1 MDRQNDAASCSHIFQ
16 PIIGAEIFHQSFVG
30 KYPVYGQKHKQ
41 SLASAFLRIII
52 QNNVDGIF
60 FILKLNVVLSWAWYC
75 SAPACLSHFSRDWA
89 EILHDDSLGGK
100 DKV

>member
-1 MDRQNDAASCSHIFQ
+1 MQ

-30 KYPVYGQKHKQ
+30 KYPVYGQRHKQ

-60 FILKLNVVLSWAWYC
+60 FILKLNLVLS
-75 SAPACLSHFSRDWA
+75 
-89 EILHDDSLGGK
+89 
-100 DKV
+100 